1 MMKPMQRAVL
11 IAMAGAMP
19 WITTAALAQSGADF
33 PSRPMRIL
41 TPYTT
46 GGMTDT
52 ITRTIAQHL
61 SERLGQPMLVENR
74 VGANGAIALEQVAKA
89 PPDGHTLLLASITNY
104 VFLPAS
110 KKSLPFDTLKDFSAV
125 TMSSTAPMYLVVH
138 PSVPA
143 RTVQELVNLARL
155 QTGKLNYASSGF
167 GSSQHLIM
175 ELFKLRTG
183 ANLFHVPY
191 KGSAPTVSDMLA
203 GQVQVMFE
211 GPTSTIPYIQSGK
224 FRALAS
230 SGLKRT
236 RAMPNVPTVSESG
249 VPGFDFSTWSGI
261 VVAAATPRAIV
272 TRLNTVAGELLRNQ
286 ALIDKFAAQNIDLL
300 YSSPEEMDQRIR
312 TELPLFVKVMR
323 EAGIEPD

>member
-1 MMKPMQRAVL
+1 MMNSMRRIVL
-11 IAMAGAMP
+11 CALAGAMP
-19 WITTAALAQSGADF
+19 WVSSTALAQSGADF
-33 PSRPMRIL
+33 PNRPMRIL

-52 ITRTIAQHL
+52 ITRSIAQHL
-61 SERLGQPMLVENR
+61 SERLGQPMVVENR
-74 VGANGAIALEQVAKA
+74 VGANGAIAMEQVAKGPA
-89 PPDGHTLLLASITNY
+89 DGYTLLLASITNY

-110 KKSLPFDTLKDFSAV
+110 KKSLPFDTIKDFSSV
-125 TMSSTAPMYLVVH
+125 TMASTAPMYLVVH

-143 RTVQELVNLARL
+143 RTVQELISLARA
-155 QTGKLNYASSGF
+155 QPGKINYASSGF

-183 ANLFHVPY
+183 TNLFHVPY
-191 KGSAPTVSDMLA
+191 KGSAPSVTDMLA

-230 SGLKRT
+230 SVMKRT

-261 VVAAATPRAIV
+261 VVAAATARAIV
-272 TRLNTVAGELLRNQ
+272 TRLNTVAGEMLRNP

-300 YSSPEEMDQRIR
+300 YSTPEEMDERIR
-312 TELPLFVKVMR
+312 AELPLFVKVMR
-323 EAGIEPD
+323 EAGIQPD